1 MAIKIHPSIYVHP
14 GDWLR
19 TEVIEANGL
28 SVTEA
33 AKRLGVTEQALD
45 ALLSERVD
53 LSHDVALRFE
63 RAFGVKADLMMR
75 MQAAYKEAGNATR
88 E

>member
-1 MAIKIHPSIYVHP
+1 MTVELHPSIYVHP
-14 GDWLR
+14 GDFLL

-28 SVTEA
+28 NMADA

-53 LSHDVALRFE
+53 LSHDMALRFE
-63 RAFGVKADLMMR
+63 SAFGVKADTMMR
-75 MQAAYKEAGNATR
+75 MQAAYTAAGNATR
-88 E
+88 G